1 FDLVLTDV
9 MMPKLD
15 GFGLIAGL
23 RGDERT
29 RTLPIMLLSARAGEE
44 SRVEGMA
51 AGADDYLVKPFS
63 AKELQAR
70 VAARLEIA
78 RMRREAEA
86 AMRDEADALQTL
98 NGIGMTLA
106 AELDLQRI
114 VQAVTD
120 AATALSGARFG
131 AFFYNVQNDAG
142 ESYVLFTISG
152 APREAFERF

>member
-1 FDLVLTDV
+1 

-15 GFGLIAGL
+15 GFGLIAAL

-29 RTLPIMLLSARAGEE
+29 RTLPIILLSARAGEE

-78 RMRREAEA
+78 RVRRDAEA
-86 AMRDEADALQTL
+86 ATREEAQIAQTL
-98 NGIGMTLA
+98 HRKLQESDRRKDEFLATLSH
-106 AELDLQRI
+106 ELRNPLAPLRNSLHLLR
-114 VQAVTD
+114 A
-120 AATALSGARFG
+120 SGVGCLRC
-131 AFFYNVQNDAG
+131 
-142 ESYVLFTISG
+142 TT
-152 APREAFERF
+152 